1 MLTET
6 ERIELDNFISK
17 TAPAELSDMMVG
29 ISHYD
34 LQNGKY
40 LFCEMKKIYPAGYY
54 EIFASYGLGNSN
66 YALYKSANGIIYFI
80 YQGFTSFIKYA
91 IVPDDSPNFN

>member
-6 ERIELDNFISK
+6 ERIELDNLISNNK
-17 TAPAELSDMMVG
+17 PVDISDMMVG
-29 ISHYD
+29 ISNCD
-34 LQNGKY
+34 RQNGKY
-40 LFCEMKKIYPAGYY
+40 LFREMKQIYPDGYY

-66 YALYKSANGIIYFI
+66 YALYKSANGNIYFI

-91 IVPDDSPNFN
+91 NISDDSNF